1 MKKNTAKPRIAPII
15 VRSSEQTASAIRRIR
30 KLCGLSQM
38 ALAKKAGLTQAAI
51 SRVESASNE
60 RIEIRT
66 LFLILAALDA
76 DLIIAQRPQRERK
89 ISLEGII

>member
-1 MKKNTAKPRIAPII
+1 
-15 VRSSEQTASAIRRIR
+15 
-30 KLCGLSQM
+30 M